1 MNKKTTRVSTVAPDT
16 LDLKAAVEQFVAQ
29 GGVIDM
35 IPIGESCTS
44 VSAPTLVAACTDDA
58 QDDNTQKVAL
68 LRELVARGAGFS
80 SLQYSLKMNKRDIK
94 QLAVD
99 HGIKITVSKPLG
111 NTQRACRYDTTDVDD
126 TVAGHAMHYS
136 SLGYSAA
143 EIAQILGLTIRQV
156 WNIGKAYRLEFKQNN
171 DD

>member
-1 MNKKTTRVSTVAPDT
+1 MHKKTTRVSAVVPEA

-29 GGVIDM
+29 GGVIDL

-44 VSAPTLVAACTDDA
+44 VSTPTLVASRTSDA
-58 QDDNTQKVAL
+58 QDDNTEKVEL
-68 LRELVARGAGFS
+68 LRELVAKGAGFS
-80 SLQYSLKMNKRDIK
+80 SLQLSLKMNRKDIK

-99 HGIKITVSKPLG
+99 HGIKIPVSKPLG
-111 NTQRACRYDTTDVDD
+111 HPRRACRYDPTDVDD

-136 SLGYSAA
+136 SLGYSVP
-143 EIAQILGLTIRQV
+143 EIAEILGLTLRQV
-156 WNIGKAYRLEFKQNN
+156 WNIGKAYRFEFKQNE